1 YFTVHLEVE
10 TLDDC
15 KLLCA
20 SAADCVGLEYHFGH
34 GRCEVWTRAEGIE
47 VTVAKEGY
55 ICLRYG
61 AASTTTPIDPALF
74 RALAGDGTG
83 QVCRGSGPGD
93 NLAEYYLL
101 SQSIP
106 SLEECKAEC
115 LAVAE
120 DCRGIEYHSVAARCE
135 VWIRA
140 EGVESTAEAEGYTCL
155 VYAPNLPPPTTT
167 STVDPALFQPV
178 SGDGS
183 NQACRGGSATDNL
196 SSYFT
201 VVSGLS
207 IEQCKA
213 ECVQT
218 SSCKGTIEYHS
229 SGRCEIWIRP
239 EGIETTLPESNDYTC
254 LRYVA

>member
-1 YFTVHLEVE
+1 MVTETQRAQALVPVTSQLSMGYFTVHLEVE

-20 SAADCVGLEYHFGH
+20 SAADC
-34 GRCEVWTRAEGIE
+34 
-47 VTVAKEGY
+47 
-55 ICLRYG
+55 
-61 AASTTTPIDPALF
+61 ALF

-101 SQSIP
+101 RQSIP

-218 SSCKGTIEYHS
+218 SSCKGIEYHS